1 MHRANVAE
9 TACRRDS
16 SVISP
21 SQPCNDLI
29 SRTSDVRLQSH
40 RDMFSRASPVFHDLA
55 GKCYAMRAL
64 LWDGNVRMPWLFG
77 LSACCRLNAAT
88 RKWVVN
94 FVSNVG
100 KINVLPLTTNAQRQ
114 KTRNI
119 LSFCDSEKVNLKTS
133 NLTVF
138 DFFPPN
144 LFVTWTKI
152 EHHRNMRVMSE
163 IQSGIYYVLFGIL
176 PPKSCLVET
185 QITV

>member
-1 MHRANVAE
+1 MLQRLHVDMTHQSSVHRSRVTTSLVGHLTYVYSLTGICFPVHRRYFMIWRENV
-9 TACRRDS
+9 TPCVHFFGMGIFACRDS
-16 SVISP
+16 LVCP
-21 SQPCNDLI
+21 
-29 SRTSDVRLQSH
+29 RVR
-40 RDMFSRASPVFHDLA
+40 
-55 GKCYAMRAL
+55 
-64 LWDGNVRMPWLFG
+64 
-77 LSACCRLNAAT
+77 CRLNAAT

-176 PPKSCLVET
+176 PPKSSLVET